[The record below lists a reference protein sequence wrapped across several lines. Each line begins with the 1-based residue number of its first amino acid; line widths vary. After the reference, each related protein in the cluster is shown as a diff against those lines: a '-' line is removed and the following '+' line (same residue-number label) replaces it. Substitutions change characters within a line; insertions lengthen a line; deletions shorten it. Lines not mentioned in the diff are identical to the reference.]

1 MSVPAA
7 LVGMLAL
14 LTVVSTLMLVYPIG
28 SIAEYME
35 FVPLDVNG
43 TQTGKMMNWFRVW
56 LLALPIIHLA
66 GAAAVEVLFFLSL
79 WLIIYYVN
87 CPVQFNCVSQNFV
100 AETRWLKVVLHWI
113 SRKKSKK
120 NRYKKVDHIT
130 SLATYWPSA
139 PGVPYKSHVDIP
151 LPPKETFL

>member
-1 MSVPAA
+1 
-7 LVGMLAL
+7 MLAL

-35 FVPLDVNG
+35 FVPLDLSG
-43 TQTGKMMNWFRVW
+43 TQTGKVMNWFRVW

-66 GAAAVEVLFFLSL
+66 GAATVEVLIFSSNSL
-79 WLIIYYVN
+79 LNYPSKCPLYHGVNSILYVL
-87 CPVQFNCVSQNFV
+87 QNFV

-113 SRKKSKK
+113 ARKKTKK

-139 PGVPYKSHVDIP
+139 QGVPYKSHVDIP